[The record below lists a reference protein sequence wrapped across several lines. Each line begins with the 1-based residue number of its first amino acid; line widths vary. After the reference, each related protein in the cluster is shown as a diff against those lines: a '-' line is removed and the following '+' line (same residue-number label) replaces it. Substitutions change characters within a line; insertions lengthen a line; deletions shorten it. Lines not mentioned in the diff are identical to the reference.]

1 MPQAR
6 VRLKAERRRDV
17 ITDFGYYPTTFR
29 RPAPLPADIGDMVR
43 LMYTK
48 LVTAALGISLLA
60 LPALA
65 ERAATAKD
73 LDLRVVESDLQPEVR
88 VENHSN
94 RRTEEYRVNNNLY
107 MVKVTP
113 KSGPSYFLVDTDG
126 SGEMEMR
133 RHSPGQDT
141 QVPQWT
147 LSNW

>member
-6 VRLKAERRRDV
+6 VRLKAERGRDA
-17 ITDFGYYPTTFR
+17 ITEFGYYPTTFR
-29 RPAPLPADIGDMVR
+29 RPAPLPADIGGMVR
-43 LMYTK
+43 LMYMK
-48 LVTAALGISLLA
+48 LATASLGITLLA

-65 ERAATAKD
+65 EQAATVKD

-88 VENHSN
+88 VQDHAN
-94 RRTEEYRVNNNLY
+94 RRMEEYRVNNNLY

-113 KSGPSYFLVDTDG
+113 KSGPSYYLVDTDG

-133 RHSPGQDT
+133 RHTPGQDT

-147 LSNW
+147 LSSW

>member
-1 MPQAR
+1 
-6 VRLKAERRRDV
+6 
-17 ITDFGYYPTTFR
+17 
-29 RPAPLPADIGDMVR
+29 
-43 LMYTK
+43 MYIK
-48 LVTAALGISLLA
+48 LVTAALGISSLA
-60 LPALA
+60 VPALA
-65 ERAATAKD
+65 EQAATAKD

-88 VENHSN
+88 VQDHAN
-94 RRTEEYRVNNNLY
+94 RRMEEYRVNNNLY

-133 RHSPGQDT
+133 RQTPGQDI

>member
-1 MPQAR
+1 
-6 VRLKAERRRDV
+6 
-17 ITDFGYYPTTFR
+17 
-29 RPAPLPADIGDMVR
+29 
-43 LMYTK
+43 MYIK

-60 LPALA
+60 VPALA

-88 VENHSN
+88 VQDYAN

-107 MVKVTP
+107 MIKITP
-113 KSGPSYFLVDTDG
+113 KSGASYYLVDTDG

-133 RHSPGQDT
+133 RHTPGQDV

-147 LSNW
+147 LSSW